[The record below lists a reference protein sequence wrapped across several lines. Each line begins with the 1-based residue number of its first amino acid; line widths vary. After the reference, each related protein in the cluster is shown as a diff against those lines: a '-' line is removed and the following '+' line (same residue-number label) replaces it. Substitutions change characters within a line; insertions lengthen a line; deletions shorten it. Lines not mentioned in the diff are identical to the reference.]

1 MDPLKRALS
10 MLTKEEMQGW
20 LRSVWVDIR
29 GASTRDGHPAPYP
42 IELAERLVKLFS
54 FAGDTVLDPFMGT
67 GSTAIA
73 AIGTGRNSV
82 GVEIE
87 PTYLKIA
94 QARLGKA
101 AAVKRMA
108 GAVRAQ
114 VRLD

>member
-1 MDPLKRALS
+1 

-20 LRSVWVDIR
+20 LRSVWTDIR

-42 IELAERLVKLFS
+42 VELAERLIKLFS

-73 AIGTGRNSV
+73 ALSTGRNSV

-87 PTYLKIA
+87 PTYLQMAQERLQKIVA
-94 QARLGKA
+94 I
-101 AAVKRMA
+101 KRMA
-108 GAVRAQ
+108 GAVHAK